1 LVGGLTEAGLLA
13 RDRHDARAVRLRV
26 TGTARQRIDAWSQ
39 CSARVL
45 DSALADM
52 RPDDRHQ
59 IIKALPALKR
69 LAQSLE
75 QNAAAGAD
83 RLDRSPRS

>member
-13 RDRHDARAVRLRV
+13 RDRDRHDARAVRLRV
-26 TGTARQRIDAWSQ
+26 TGTARQRIDAW
-39 CSARVL
+39 
-45 DSALADM
+45 
-52 RPDDRHQ
+52 RHQ
-59 IIKALPALKR
+59 IIKALPALTR